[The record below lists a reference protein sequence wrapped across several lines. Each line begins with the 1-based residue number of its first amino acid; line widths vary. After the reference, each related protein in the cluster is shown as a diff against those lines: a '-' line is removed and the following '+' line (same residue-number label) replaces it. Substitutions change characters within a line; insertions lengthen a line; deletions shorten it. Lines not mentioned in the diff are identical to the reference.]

1 MGNNSSI
8 VNTLFKDTSGS
19 PIVIKK
25 SLVSTNSMA
34 PSSGPTLLN
43 LTNNKSTVTSTSIK
57 MGSISDIGKLAVPN
71 DRKNVVIVENVNS
84 GSKEAPNSLYKSPLL
99 SQRQTSAQS
108 KSSVPAVVMVSK
120 VDHNLATP
128 KGDIGSATT
137 SIISSSNP
145 VQGEVEFYDKEL

>member
-1 MGNNSSI
+1 MLLRKCFIRYFPGNN
-8 VNTLFKDTSGS
+8 T
-19 PIVIKK
+19 
-25 SLVSTNSMA
+25 
-34 PSSGPTLLN
+34 
-43 LTNNKSTVTSTSIK
+43 
-57 MGSISDIGKLAVPN
+57 N

-84 GSKEAPNSLYKSPLL
+84 GSKEAPNLLYKSPL

-120 VDHNLATP
+120 VDHNIATP
-128 KGDIGSATT
+128 KGDIGSTAT